1 MNADHY
7 KINKDFQK
15 IIIRAYAF
23 PEEEYGIDYIQIKLT
38 DLPVVLETLKN
49 IDHDPSEEAVDVY
62 GDGKFVN
69 KLLLKQDDDY
79 LLCIKTNYDYYGYH
93 APRELRI
100 MAFWEDKNI
109 NSHEVTISYWT
120 YEELKNKVNRLT
132 DAIEESGIIGIEN
145 QRPEMESL

>member
-7 KINKDFQK
+7 KIKKDSQN
-15 IIIRAYAF
+15 INIQVYAF

-38 DLPVVLETLKN
+38 DLPAVIETLKN
-49 IDHDPSEEAVDVY
+49 IDNDPSKEGVDEE
-62 GDGKFVN
+62 GNGRFVN
-69 KLLLKQDDDY
+69 ELLYKEDDDY
-79 LLCIKTNYDYYGYH
+79 LLCIETKYDYYGYN

-100 MAFWEDKNI
+100 MALWKDKNI
-109 NSHEVTISYWT
+109 KSHEVTISYWN
-120 YEELKNKVNRLT
+120 YDELKNEVNRLT